1 MQGYLAGVMKKL
13 RLVNRTW
20 LVALFASAILQLAAA
35 KADDRPT
42 IEPVPQISH
51 SYGIRSAAFSPD
63 GRRVLTGGWDGTI
76 KLWDLPTGKL
86 IRSLATHVEMLGG
99 VLGMYSSEIISVAF
113 SPDGRQALSGGA
125 DGTIE
130 LWELPTGKLV
140 HRLKHSEDTGF
151 YVLYVAFSADG
162 RQGLSDANGRQ
173 VLSGSDDNTIK
184 LWDASSGKLMRSFDK
199 SHARVLS
206 VAFSPDGRQVLSS
219 HYWHDPVVKLWDA
232 ASGKLVR
239 SFEGTSTT
247 GKVAVSPDGRQVLS
261 GGINGTMELWDSASG
276 ELVRTFAGHDHA
288 VTSVTFSPDSKQVL
302 SGSWDKTVK
311 LWDAASGKLVRSF
324 ERHSDIVR
332 SVAFSPQGKQVLS
345 GSDHQAQMARQ
356 WRVAG
361 RHRAGSSEGPWR
373 LERPGYS
380 HPSRCARAR
389 FSPPTSALRA

>member
-1 MQGYLAGVMKKL
+1 
-13 RLVNRTW
+13 
-20 LVALFASAILQLAAA
+20 
-35 KADDRPT
+35 
-42 IEPVPQISH
+42 
-51 SYGIRSAAFSPD
+51 
-63 GRRVLTGGWDGTI
+63 
-76 KLWDLPTGKL
+76 
-86 IRSLATHVEMLGG
+86 
-99 VLGMYSSEIISVAF
+99 MYSSEIISVAF

-162 RQGLSDANGRQ
+162 RQGLSDAN
-173 VLSGSDDNTIK
+173 
-184 LWDASSGKLMRSFDK
+184 
-199 SHARVLS
+199 
-206 VAFSPDGRQVLSS
+206 GRQVLSS

-345 GSDHQAQMARQ
+345 GSESTIRLWNTETGDLLASLIASPEGEWLAMTPAGVFCCLGWQTQHARGG
-356 WRVAG
+356 AG
-361 RHRAGSSEGPWR
+361 
-373 LERPGYS
+373 
-380 HPSRCARAR
+380 ARG
-389 FSPPTSALRA
+389 L